1 MDTKTTYEV
10 YNAIMKLHKKYA
22 GYVGNAACLPA
33 LDGDIRRVVERFG
46 GSKFAA
52 AMTAVLRRWFTG
64 KIEGAPAD
72 GIVQFY
78 VDLWQLHKRYIG
90 MEQDS
95 IFWQMVTDSIHELNK
110 KYGGCRQL
118 QEYALAIADE
128 LERST

>member
-1 MDTKTTYEV
+1 MDIKATYEV
-10 YNAIMKLHKKYA
+10 YNALMKLHKKYA

-33 LDGDIRRVVERFG
+33 LDGDIGRVTERFVG
-46 GSKFAA
+46 NKFAI

-64 KIEGAPAD
+64 EIEGAPAD

-78 VDLWQLHKRYIG
+78 ADLWQFHKRYIG
-90 MEQDS
+90 MQQDDV
-95 IFWQMVTDSIHELNK
+95 FWRMVTDGIRELNN

-128 LERST
+128 LERPT